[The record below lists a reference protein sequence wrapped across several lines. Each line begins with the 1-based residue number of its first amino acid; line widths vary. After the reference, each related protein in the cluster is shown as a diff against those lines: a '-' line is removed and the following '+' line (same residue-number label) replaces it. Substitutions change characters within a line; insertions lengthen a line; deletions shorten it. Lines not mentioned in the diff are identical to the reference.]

1 MQTACE
7 RAKRTLSSSTQASLE
22 VDSLFEGI
30 DLYTPITR
38 TRFEELTSDLF
49 TKTMKPVEKAV
60 KDANLSKY
68 EIDEAVCVCVC
79 VCVCGWVGG
88 WVGVC
93 VYISFHCK
101 GLNKNKTMNVMPEIR
116 PAMLC
121 RGDYSVSSTFV
132 ATS

>member
-1 MQTACE
+1 MRTACE

-79 VCVCGWVGG
+79 VGGWVGG
-88 WVGVC
+88 WVAVC

>member
-1 MQTACE
+1 MRTACE

-79 VCVCGWVGG
+79 VGGWVGG

>member
-1 MQTACE
+1 MRTACE

-68 EIDEAVCVCVC
+68 EIDEAVCVCVYVCVC

-88 WVGVC
+88 WVCVC
-93 VYISFHCK
+93 TF
-101 GLNKNKTMNVMPEIR
+101 P
-116 PAMLC
+116 
-121 RGDYSVSSTFV
+121 STV
-132 ATS
+132 KA